1 MIYDN
6 FNRNFAFNDDP
17 DRVFLIEIMCRK
29 KDFHPGVFP
38 FNSEQAQRLIKIYF
52 IHNRKELEA
61 KRDEIVL
68 LCRRLGARA
77 YILPQP
83 RSMNKVLRELAKNT
97 IESMGNPQVN
107 LNSLLL
113 RTFTA
118 FHSSEEPRWIID
130 IDTDCQ
136 DREAAAHAA
145 GLICDFLYRRG
156 VRQITSKDFFDT
168 PHGYHLVTSKFDS
181 RGFAEFVNDI
191 PWATA
196 EIKKDNLALLYFE
209 DHKPNEKTDL
219 CQNLT
224 ANEIDGKIAE
234 TEQEQEH
241 EQEKQNEV
249 T

>member
-6 FNRNFAFNDDP
+6 FNRNFAFNEDP

-29 KDFHPGVFP
+29 KDFHPGEFP
-38 FNSEQAQRLIKIYF
+38 FNSEQAQRIIKVYF
-52 IHNRKELEA
+52 IHNRKELES
-61 KRDEIVL
+61 KKDEIIL
-68 LCRRLGARA
+68 FCRRLGARA

-113 RTFTA
+113 HTFTA

-130 IDTDCQ
+130 IDAD
-136 DREAAAHAA
+136 EAAADAA
-145 GLICDFLYRRG
+145 RLIYVFLYKRG
-156 VRQITSKDFFDT
+156 VRQITSNDFFET
-168 PHGYHLVTSKFDS
+168 PHGYHLVTPKFDS

-209 DHKPNEKTDL
+209 DHKPN
-219 CQNLT
+219 
-224 ANEIDGKIAE
+224 
-234 TEQEQEH
+234 
-241 EQEKQNEV
+241 KQG
-249 T
+249 

>member
-17 DRVFLIEIMCRK
+17 DRVFLIEVMCRK

-38 FNSEQAQRLIKIYF
+38 FNSEQAQRIIKVYF

-61 KRDEIVL
+61 KKDEIIL
-68 LCRRLGARA
+68 FCRRLGARA

-97 IESMGNPQVN
+97 IESMNNPQVN

-130 IDTDCQ
+130 IDTDHQ
-136 DREAAAHAA
+136 DRKAAALTVD
-145 GLICDFLYRRG
+145 LIRGFLFLRCVHVTRND
-156 VRQITSKDFFDT
+156 VFIT
-168 PHGYHLVTSKFDS
+168 PHGYHLITPKFDS

-209 DHKPNEKTDL
+209 DHKPNEKTDP

-224 ANEIDGKIAE
+224 ATNKS
-234 TEQEQEH
+234 
-241 EQEKQNEV
+241 
-249 T
+249 

>member
-1 MIYDN
+1 VIYDN

-17 DRVFLIEIMCRK
+17 DRVFLIEVMCRK

-38 FNSEQAQRLIKIYF
+38 FNSEQAQRIIKVYF

-118 FHSSEEPRWIID
+118 FHSSEEPKWVID
-130 IDTDCQ
+130 IDSDSRS
-136 DREAAAHAA
+136 DALSALFPIIEYVREF
-145 GLICDFLYRRG
+145 GGQRCLN
-156 VRQITSKDFFDT
+156 ITGKDAFDT
-168 PHGYHLVTSKFDS
+168 PHGYHLVTPKFDS
-181 RGFAEFVNDI
+181 RGFAQFVSQLGKNV
-191 PWATA
+191 TA

-224 ANEIDGKIAE
+224 ATYE
-234 TEQEQEH
+234 
-241 EQEKQNEV
+241 
-249 T
+249 